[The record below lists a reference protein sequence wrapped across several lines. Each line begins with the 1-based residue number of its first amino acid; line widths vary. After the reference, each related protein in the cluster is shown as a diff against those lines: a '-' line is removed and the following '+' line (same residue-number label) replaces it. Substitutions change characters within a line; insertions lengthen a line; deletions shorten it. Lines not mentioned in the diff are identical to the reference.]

1 MSKEEAIK
9 ICEQVAEDVE
19 RDAKEFDGQPFTG
32 KTIGTYLGYHG
43 AAIEAL
49 ATILKNIL
57 ENPSLCG
64 K

>member
-32 KTIGTYLGYHG
+32 KTIGTYLGY
-43 AAIEAL
+43 
-49 ATILKNIL
+49 
-57 ENPSLCG
+57 PSSGRGCRKG
-64 K
+64 C